1 RELSAAAE
9 EGEGIRYVCW
19 TGGEPLLQA
28 ESIAAAVRRLPEGF
42 VHSFE
47 TDGEVDLHT
56 FDRLARA
63 ERARGGGGLVMAV
76 MCPGCGTQGGAK
88 KRHRIRAC
96 AFAVRCEEI
105 DHTADVAI
113 RAYGRSLDELF
124 ANAAEGMS
132 SLIADLSTVKPI
144 GEVEVR
150 LNADDIPTLFLR
162 WLSEL
167 LYVHE
172 TQRFLFSSFDVH
184 VAGTALVGHAR
195 GETIDKSRHE
205 LKLAIKA
212 VTRHGLTVDPAKGF
226 AEVIFDI

>member
-1 RELSAAAE
+1 
-9 EGEGIRYVCW
+9 
-19 TGGEPLLQA
+19 
-28 ESIAAAVRRLPEGF
+28 VRF
-42 VHSFE
+42 
-47 TDGEVDLHT
+47 
-56 FDRLARA
+56 
-63 ERARGGGGLVMAV
+63 
-76 MCPGCGTQGGAK
+76 
-88 KRHRIRAC
+88 
-96 AFAVRCEEI
+96 EEI

-124 ANAAEGMS
+124 ANAAEGMF
-132 SLIADLSTVKPI
+132 SLIADLSTVKPV

-150 LNADDIPTLFLR
+150 LNANDIPTLFLH